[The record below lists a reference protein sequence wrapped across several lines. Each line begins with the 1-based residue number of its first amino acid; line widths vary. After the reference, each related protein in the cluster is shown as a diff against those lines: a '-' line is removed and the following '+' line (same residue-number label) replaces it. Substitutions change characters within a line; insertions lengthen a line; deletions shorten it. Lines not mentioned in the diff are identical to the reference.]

1 MDYQPSIELLEATH
15 RFPGPFMFK
24 IIGKSEENFAGRV
37 IAAVRSQLSDEME
50 PSFSIR
56 KTANGIHTC
65 VTIEP
70 EVESA
75 ASVVEMYAHLRSVEG
90 VMMLF

>member
-1 MDYQPSIELLEATH
+1 MDYQPSLELLEATH

-24 IIGKSEENFAGRV
+24 VIGKSEENFAGRV
-37 IAAVRSQLSDEME
+37 IAAVRSLLGEDNE
-50 PSFSIR
+50 PAFSIR

-70 EVESA
+70 EVPSA
-75 ASVVEMYAHLRSVEG
+75 ASVVEIYAHLRGVDG

>member
-24 IIGKSEENFAGRV
+24 VIGRSEEQFVARV
-37 IAAVRSQLSDEME
+37 LAAVRTSLGDDNE
-50 PSFSIR
+50 PAFSIR
-56 KTANGIHTC
+56 KTANGVHTC
-65 VTIEP
+65 VTVEP
-70 EVESA
+70 EVPSA
-75 ASVVEMYAHLRSVEG
+75 AAVVEIYSQLKNVDG

>member
-1 MDYQPSIELLEATH
+1 MDYLPSIELLEATH

-24 IIGKSEENFAGRV
+24 VVGRSDENFAGRV
-37 IAAVRSQLSDEME
+37 IAAVRVQLGDDNE
-50 PSFSIR
+50 PAFSIR
-56 KTANGIHTC
+56 KTANGIHSC

-70 EVESA
+70 EVPSA
-75 ASVVEMYAHLRSVEG
+75 AAVVEIYAQLRGVDG